1 MTTRGLWRLL
11 ITMVV
16 MLAGAATGSADAAVL
31 KLGDILAVEPGAA
44 SISVIDPVTGTK
56 ATLSQGGLLL
66 PAHKTVGAALAPDGD
81 VIAVHR
87 TTGLIRVNPA
97 RGSQSILSQGGYFRD
112 PWALAI
118 DRDTGYIYVADSG
131 YDEDRPEINE
141 AGKII
146 RVDPASGAQELIAVG
161 SPCNVHPAGAAC
173 QNTTAAGS
181 YLAHPYGIAID
192 DTSVPRTLVVA
203 DMSSFNGKGAIIR
216 IQLSVG
222 GTQTLLWGPAS
233 ASPPPQVAQSS
244 PLGCPMGVAVEPN
257 GNILTTVFSYPV
269 PSTPQ
274 VPPPAGTFYGC
285 TPPGIFRI
293 DLTSH
298 TQTIVNANA
307 PAWEP
312 NHAYAVGAV
321 IRVDAQARLHRVV
334 TAGTSQS
341 FTPNWNATPQ
351 GTTVDGTVVWQN
363 VGHGA
368 NWMIPFGLAVEPA
381 PTASDPLRH
390 NILVPDEGYHMVFR
404 LDASGNFLAVP
415 LAMNISFVTHVSVI
429 TFTPPP
435 PSSGG
440 PTRFNGNPTGTLPAG
455 TTQATVGLAT
465 SVAATCRYDSQPG
478 VPYGSMTHTF
488 TTTGTTAHTTLVS
501 ALTGGHGY
509 QFYVRCVDGAGNA
522 NVDDYIIAFFVASAS
537 ATTSTFAA
545 TESSLSEGGR
555 WDSPGAWADLR
566 ASNGA
571 FAVGLNA
578 LGRLATPAVGADQ
591 YSEITYDQDP
601 GTASWVG
608 VATRIQGA
616 SNGSGYLA
624 IAFAGEVRLYRSDD
638 NGSLAFTLLASA
650 SAAIGNAPRR
660 LRLESEGN
668 VHRVYFNGTQVI
680 VQAATGTIYGS
691 GQPGVAASV
700 FGGPQ
705 VKILSFEGGSLG
717 GAPVDSTPP
726 LRLNGQPA
734 GTLAAGTTQ
743 ATLGLT
749 TGEGATCRYS
759 SQAGVAYASMLNTF
773 TTTGS
778 TTHATAVSGLTGG
791 HGYQFNVRCVDA
803 AGNANTDDYVIAF
816 SVAGASATSSNFAG
830 TENPLLEGGRWDSP
844 GAWADL
850 RKSDGAFAVG
860 LNAQGRLVTPAVG
873 ADQYAEITYDQ
884 NPGASSWVGV
894 ATRTQGAGNGSGYL
908 AIVYAGE
915 VRLYRT
921 DDTGSLSFT
930 LLASAT
936 AAIGNPP
943 RRLRLE
949 SEGNTH
955 RVYFN
960 GAQLITHNATGTVYP
975 SGQPGVAASVF
986 GGPQVKILSFEG
998 GAL

>member
-16 MLAGAATGSADAAVL
+16 MLAGAPTGSAAAAVL

-97 RGSQSILSQGGYFRD
+97 TGSQNILSQGGYFRD

-161 SPCNVHPAGAAC
+161 SPCNFHPADAAC
-173 QNTTAAGS
+173 QNTTSAGS

-192 DTSVPRTLVVA
+192 DTAVPRTLVVA

-257 GNILTTVFSYPV
+257 GNILTTVFSYPL

-274 VPPPAGTFYGC
+274 IPPPAGTFYGC
-285 TPPGIFRI
+285 APPGIFRI
-293 DLTSH
+293 DMTSH

-341 FTPNWNATPQ
+341 FTPSWNATPQ

-368 NWMIPFGLAVEPA
+368 NWKLPFGLAVEPA
-381 PTASDPLRH
+381 PTASDPLRR

-415 LAMNISFVTHVSVI
+415 LATNISFVTHVSVI

-440 PTRFNGNPTGTLPAG
+440 PTRFNGNPTGILPAG

-465 SVAATCRYDSQPG
+465 SVAATCRYGSQPG

-537 ATTSTFAA
+537 ATTSTFGA
-545 TESSLSEGGR
+545 TESPLSEGGR

-566 ASNGA
+566 ASSGA

-578 LGRLATPAVGADQ
+578 LGRLVTPAVGVDQ

-608 VATRIQGA
+608 VMTRIQGA

-624 IAFAGEVRLYRSDD
+624 IVYAGEVRLYRSDD
-638 NGSLAFTLLASA
+638 NGSLGFTLLASA

-680 VQAATGTIYGS
+680 VHAATGTIYVS
-691 GQPGVAASV
+691 GQPGIAASV

-705 VKILSFEGGSLG
+705 VKILSFEGGSLD

-726 LRLNGQPA
+726 LRFNGQPA

-759 SQAGVAYASMLNTF
+759 SQAGVAYASMLNPF

-778 TTHATAVSGLTGG
+778 TTHATVVSGLTGG
-791 HGYQFNVRCVDA
+791 HSHQFNVRCVDA

-844 GAWADL
+844 GAWAEL

-873 ADQYAEITYDQ
+873 ANQYAEITYDQ

-949 SEGNTH
+949 SQGNTH

-960 GAQLITHNATGTVYP
+960 GAQLITHNATGTVYA

>member
-11 ITMVV
+11 ITMLV
-16 MLAGAATGSADAAVL
+16 MLAGASTGSADAATL
-31 KLGDILAVEPGAA
+31 KLGDILAVEPGVP
-44 SISVIDPVTGTK
+44 SISVIDPVTGAKT
-56 ATLSQGGLLL
+56 TVSQGGLLL
-66 PAHKTVGAALAPDGD
+66 PAHKTVGVALAPDGD

-87 TTGLIRVNPA
+87 TSGLIRVNPA
-97 RGSQSILSQGGYFRD
+97 TGGQNILSQGGYFRD

-173 QNTTAAGS
+173 QNTTSAGS

-216 IQLSVG
+216 IQLSAG

-257 GNILTTVFSYPV
+257 GNILTTVFTYPV

-293 DLTSH
+293 DLTSN

-307 PAWEP
+307 PEWEP
-312 NHAYAVGAV
+312 NHAYAIGAV
-321 IRVDAQARLHRVV
+321 IRADGQARLHRVV

-341 FTPNWNATPQ
+341 STPAWNGTPQ
-351 GTTVDGTVVWQN
+351 GTTVDGSVVWQN

-368 NWMIPFGLAVEPA
+368 NWLIPFGLAVEPA

-390 NILVPDEGYHMVFR
+390 NILVPDEGYSMVFR
-404 LDASGNFLAVP
+404 LDASGNFLTAP
-415 LAMNISFVTHVSVI
+415 LAMDISFVTSVSVI
-429 TFTPPP
+429 TFMPSP
-435 PSSGG
+435 PSNAG
-440 PTRFNGNPTGTLPAG
+440 PTRFNGNPTGTLPVG

-465 SVAATCRYDSQPG
+465 SVAATCRYGSQPG
-478 VPYGSMTHTF
+478 VPYASMTHTF
-488 TTTGTTAHTTLVS
+488 TTTGTTAHTTQVS
-501 ALTGGHGY
+501 GLTGGHGY
-509 QFYVRCVDGAGNA
+509 QFHVRCVDGAGNA
-522 NVDDYIIAFFVASAS
+522 NVDDYIIAFFVASGS
-537 ATTSTFAA
+537 ATTSTFAG
-545 TESSLSEGGR
+545 TESPLSEGGR

-566 ASNGA
+566 TSNGA

-601 GTASWVG
+601 GAASWVG
-608 VATRIQGA
+608 VVTRIQGA

-624 IAFAGEVRLYRSDD
+624 IAYAGEVRLYRSDD
-638 NGSLAFTLLASA
+638 NGGLSFTLLASA

-680 VQAATGTIYGS
+680 VHAATGTVYAA
-691 GQPGVAASV
+691 GQPGIAASV

-717 GAPVDSTPP
+717 GGGPVDSTPP
-726 LRLNGQPA
+726 LRFNGQPA
-734 GTLAAGTTQ
+734 GTLAAG
-743 ATLGLT
+743 
-749 TGEGATCRYS
+749 R
-759 SQAGVAYASMLNTF
+759 
-773 TTTGS
+773 
-778 TTHATAVSGLTGG
+778 
-791 HGYQFNVRCVDA
+791 RRR
-803 AGNANTDDYVIAF
+803 
-816 SVAGASATSSNFAG
+816 
-830 TENPLLEGGRWDSP
+830 RWD
-844 GAWADL
+844 
-850 RKSDGAFAVG
+850 
-860 LNAQGRLVTPAVG
+860 
-873 ADQYAEITYDQ
+873 
-884 NPGASSWVGV
+884 
-894 ATRTQGAGNGSGYL
+894 
-908 AIVYAGE
+908 
-915 VRLYRT
+915 
-921 DDTGSLSFT
+921 
-930 LLASAT
+930 
-936 AAIGNPP
+936 
-943 RRLRLE
+943 
-949 SEGNTH
+949 
-955 RVYFN
+955 
-960 GAQLITHNATGTVYP
+960 
-975 SGQPGVAASVF
+975 
-986 GGPQVKILSFEG
+986 
-998 GAL
+998 

>member
-1 MTTRGLWRLL
+1 MRRR
-11 ITMVV
+11 
-16 MLAGAATGSADAAVL
+16 AV
-31 KLGDILAVEPGAA
+31 
-44 SISVIDPVTGTK
+44 
-56 ATLSQGGLLL
+56 
-66 PAHKTVGAALAPDGD
+66 
-81 VIAVHR
+81 
-87 TTGLIRVNPA
+87 
-97 RGSQSILSQGGYFRD
+97 
-112 PWALAI
+112 
-118 DRDTGYIYVADSG
+118 
-131 YDEDRPEINE
+131 
-141 AGKII
+141 
-146 RVDPASGAQELIAVG
+146 
-161 SPCNVHPAGAAC
+161 
-173 QNTTAAGS
+173 
-181 YLAHPYGIAID
+181 
-192 DTSVPRTLVVA
+192 
-203 DMSSFNGKGAIIR
+203 
-216 IQLSVG
+216 
-222 GTQTLLWGPAS
+222 
-233 ASPPPQVAQSS
+233 
-244 PLGCPMGVAVEPN
+244 
-257 GNILTTVFSYPV
+257 
-269 PSTPQ
+269 
-274 VPPPAGTFYGC
+274 
-285 TPPGIFRI
+285 
-293 DLTSH
+293 
-298 TQTIVNANA
+298 
-307 PAWEP
+307 
-312 NHAYAVGAV
+312 
-321 IRVDAQARLHRVV
+321 HRVV

-341 FTPNWNATPQ
+341 FTPAWNGTPQ

-390 NILVPDEGYHMVFR
+390 NILVPDEGYSMVFR

-415 LAMNISFVTHVSVI
+415 LAMNISFVTQRQRHHLHAAS
-429 TFTPPP
+429 

-455 TTQATVGLAT
+455 TTQATMGLAT
-465 SVAATCRYDSQPG
+465 SVAATCRYGSQPG

-488 TTTGTTAHTTLVS
+488 TTTGSTAHTTLVS
-501 ALTGGHGY
+501 GLTGGHSY

-522 NVDDYIIAFFVASAS
+522 NVDDYVIAFFVASAS

-545 TESSLSEGGR
+545 TESPLSEGGR

-566 ASNGA
+566 TSNGA

-624 IAFAGEVRLYRSDD
+624 IAYAGEVRLYRADD
-638 NGSLAFTLLASA
+638 NGSLSFTLLASA

-668 VHRVYFNGTQVI
+668 VHRVYFNGTQMI
-680 VQAATGTIYGS
+680 VHAASGTIYAS
-691 GQPGVAASV
+691 GQPGIAASV

-726 LRLNGQPA
+726 LRFNGQPA

-778 TTHATAVSGLTGG
+778 TTHATVVSGLTGG
-791 HGYQFNVRCVDA
+791 HSYQFNVRCVDA

-816 SVAGASATSSNFAG
+816 SVAGASATTSTFAG

-860 LNAQGRLVTPAVG
+860 LNAQATAGDAGGGGRSVRGDHVRPEPRRLELGGRRDTHPGGRQRKRLPGHRLCGRG
-873 ADQYAEITYDQ
+873 APVPDRRYGQPELHA
-884 NPGASSWVGV
+884 A
-894 ATRTQGAGNGSGYL
+894 
-908 AIVYAGE
+908 
-915 VRLYRT
+915 RLG
-921 DDTGSLSFT
+921 D
-930 LLASAT
+930 APPSAT
-936 AAIGNPP
+936 AP

-949 SEGNTH
+949 SAGQHPPGLLQRSAGDHPQRH
-955 RVYFN
+955 RDGLRERSARRRRLRLRRTAGEDSLVR
-960 GAQLITHNATGTVYP
+960 GWSTLTGRAAALSTPAPAP
-975 SGQPGVAASVF
+975 SWPARG
-986 GGPQVKILSFEG
+986 
-998 GAL
+998 